1 MISRCMFVRPYVSQ
15 TVDEHILHDT
25 WQGGDNE
32 GSVECL
38 NVHHSGSEVFSKEV
52 GCIGRV
58 ADKMVVEV
66 TCM

>member
-1 MISRCMFVRPYVSQ
+1 MFASPYVRQ
-15 TVDEHILHDT
+15 AVDEHILHDS
-25 WQGGDNE
+25 WQGGDKE

-38 NVHHSGSEVFSKEV
+38 NVHHSRSEVFSKEV

-58 ADKMVVEV
+58 ADKVAVEV